1 MGRHTKTKKAKKRRA
16 APTECSKDVVIQKCP
31 GKSTRA
37 CAITRGRKRSCRVIR
52 FSGAHGT
59 YQRMRS
65 RGTNGTV
72 LQIRKARRSRTTKI
86 EYIPPGVVDL
96 IGDSTSSL
104 GWKCTTLCFQRGCEP
119 YASGFVNIPPYPSI
133 TLPNSMEAI
142 YIEESPVSSLDPTDW
157 RNVPLKTL
165 YVTHLNGDLIQC
177 RVFSKSSIETFDRTV
192 FPPSITT
199 LQIRETKV
207 KTLATSTLPTSVVAM
222 NLEHN
227 EISSVESVP
236 MTNLHSLLY
245 LSIGGNPIQTLGNR
259 SRFPSGLRNLSMA
272 ECQISNIS
280 ADVEFPPNLLSLDL
294 SGNKLESFPFDKL
307 PQSLR
312 ELDLEGN
319 PLKEFNIDNSA
330 VLDQLRNLS
339 DFDAT
344 TDHVKCNPPYIKTN
358 VRGKIFACAV
368 SKARKIQS
376 GESIVQGA
384 SASASKSS
392 STTLVL
398 VVVLACLVVAMFA
411 LLFVVHILRRR
422 RGRLTDQTDMEAAD
436 ESLRSV
442 MASYKV
448 QGFDDSVFHPTH
460 LDTSLKERFIYRH
473 RIDDYVALVG
483 NISSGILRGQR
494 IMIMALPKDGDEA
507 TARLLVRI
515 VHPNI
520 STFHGFSCGFENEL
534 AIVTE
539 WMDGGN
545 LDAILAKPK
554 EWNAFIKLAIA
565 QDVTDALVMGQ
576 TKLSLR
582 GGIEPAD
589 LVWIAPEYVKGNA
602 VSNAADVYAFGV
614 LLLTLWNHAVPS
626 ISTVV
631 EETQLSVNRG
641 KLGQKIIKMTVN
653 RPQSLRELTAQCLER
668 DPSRR
673 ASVVAVQNTLRTIK
687 SEIEAKEMTNGDD
700 VSTILG
706 LSVLDAVMPAMS
718 FDVPEPADA
727 MTQDDAS
734 TVLALS
740 VLDVVEPAASID
752 SSASANVDSV
762 IAAPPESTWEPSYVR
777 VDSITVAPP
786 ESTLASSNHS
796 VTSLEVEAQSEPR
809 NMSTAVSATNIS
821 SANAIVDLT

>member
-96 IGDSTSSL
+96 GLYIIPRLEMHDVVLPEGL
-104 GWKCTTLCFQRGCEP
+104 RTLRFT
-119 YASGFVNIPPYPSI
+119 FVNIPPYPSI

-157 RNVPLKTL
+157 RNVPLK
-165 YVTHLNGDLIQC
+165 
-177 RVFSKSSIETFDRTV
+177 
-192 FPPSITT
+192 T

-442 MASYKV
+442 MASYEV

-520 STFHGFSCGFENEL
+520 LTFHGFSCGFENEL

-602 VSNAADVYAFGV
+602 VSNAADVYVFGV

-641 KLGQKIIKMTVN
+641 KLGQKIIKMTDN

-700 VSTILG
+700 ASTILG

-762 IAAPPESTWEPSYVR
+762 IAAPPEST
-777 VDSITVAPP
+777 
-786 ESTLASSNHS
+786 
-796 VTSLEVEAQSEPR
+796 VTSSH
-809 NMSTAVSATNIS
+809 
-821 SANAIVDLT
+821 

>member
-96 IGDSTSSL
+96 GLYIIPRLEMHDVVLPEGL
-104 GWKCTTLCFQRGCEP
+104 RTLRFT
-119 YASGFVNIPPYPSI
+119 FVNIPPYPSI

-157 RNVPLKTL
+157 RNVPLK
-165 YVTHLNGDLIQC
+165 
-177 RVFSKSSIETFDRTV
+177 
-192 FPPSITT
+192 T

-245 LSIGGNPIQTLGNR
+245 LYDDDAWTSDPLAETRFKRLAIGRDFHQACAICTFALPL
-259 SRFPSGLRNLSMA
+259 FPRHVPCTSSMA

-384 SASASKSS
+384 SG
-392 STTLVL
+392 
-398 VVVLACLVVAMFA
+398 MF
-411 LLFVVHILRRR
+411 H
-422 RGRLTDQTDMEAAD
+422 
-436 ESLRSV
+436 
-442 MASYKV
+442 
-448 QGFDDSVFHPTH
+448 
-460 LDTSLKERFIYRH
+460 
-473 RIDDYVALVG
+473 
-483 NISSGILRGQR
+483 
-494 IMIMALPKDGDEA
+494 
-507 TARLLVRI
+507 
-515 VHPNI
+515 
-520 STFHGFSCGFENEL
+520 
-534 AIVTE
+534 
-539 WMDGGN
+539 
-545 LDAILAKPK
+545 
-554 EWNAFIKLAIA
+554 
-565 QDVTDALVMGQ
+565 
-576 TKLSLR
+576 
-582 GGIEPAD
+582 
-589 LVWIAPEYVKGNA
+589 
-602 VSNAADVYAFGV
+602 
-614 LLLTLWNHAVPS
+614 
-626 ISTVV
+626 
-631 EETQLSVNRG
+631 
-641 KLGQKIIKMTVN
+641 
-653 RPQSLRELTAQCLER
+653 
-668 DPSRR
+668 
-673 ASVVAVQNTLRTIK
+673 
-687 SEIEAKEMTNGDD
+687 
-700 VSTILG
+700 
-706 LSVLDAVMPAMS
+706 
-718 FDVPEPADA
+718 
-727 MTQDDAS
+727 
-734 TVLALS
+734 
-740 VLDVVEPAASID
+740 
-752 SSASANVDSV
+752 
-762 IAAPPESTWEPSYVR
+762 
-777 VDSITVAPP
+777 
-786 ESTLASSNHS
+786 
-796 VTSLEVEAQSEPR
+796 
-809 NMSTAVSATNIS
+809 
-821 SANAIVDLT
+821 

>member
-1 MGRHTKTKKAKKRRA
+1 
-16 APTECSKDVVIQKCP
+16 
-31 GKSTRA
+31 
-37 CAITRGRKRSCRVIR
+37 
-52 FSGAHGT
+52 
-59 YQRMRS
+59 
-65 RGTNGTV
+65 
-72 LQIRKARRSRTTKI
+72 
-86 EYIPPGVVDL
+86 
-96 IGDSTSSL
+96 
-104 GWKCTTLCFQRGCEP
+104 
-119 YASGFVNIPPYPSI
+119 
-133 TLPNSMEAI
+133 
-142 YIEESPVSSLDPTDW
+142 
-157 RNVPLKTL
+157 
-165 YVTHLNGDLIQC
+165 
-177 RVFSKSSIETFDRTV
+177 
-192 FPPSITT
+192 
-199 LQIRETKV
+199 
-207 KTLATSTLPTSVVAM
+207 
-222 NLEHN
+222 
-227 EISSVESVP
+227 

-245 LSIGGNPIQTLGNR
+245 LFMGGNPIQTLGNR

-307 PQSLR
+307 PESLR

-392 STTLVL
+392 STTIVL
-398 VVVLACLVVAMFA
+398 IVVLACLVVAMLA
-411 LLFVVHILRRR
+411 LLFVVRVLRRR
-422 RGRLTDQTDMEAAD
+422 RGRLAYQTDMEAAE
-436 ESLRSV
+436 ESLRSA
-442 MASYKV
+442 MASYEV
-448 QGFDDSVFHPTH
+448 QGSDDSVSHPTQRELDTYVPKLLS

-473 RIDDYVALVG
+473 HIDEYVPLVG
-483 NISSGILRGQR
+483 NISSGVLRGQR

-507 TARLLVRI
+507 TARLLVHI

-520 STFHGFSCGFENEL
+520 LTFHGFSCGFENEL
-534 AIVTE
+534 TIVTE

-565 QDVTDALVMGQ
+565 RDVADALVYLHEMIQTPHSRLSSRTIWINSLGQ

-602 VSNAADVYAFGV
+602 VSSAADVYAFGV

-631 EETQLSVNRG
+631 EETQLSVKRG
-641 KLGQKIIKMTVN
+641 KLGQKINKMTDN

-673 ASVVAVQNTLRTIK
+673 PSMMVVQNTLRTIK
-687 SEIEAKEMTNGDD
+687 TEVEAKEMTNGDD
-700 VSTILG
+700 ASTILG

-727 MTQDDAS
+727 MIRDDAS

-762 IAAPPESTWEPSYVR
+762 IAAPPESEQRDKDT
-777 VDSITVAPP
+777 
-786 ESTLASSNHS
+786 
-796 VTSLEVEAQSEPR
+796 R
-809 NMSTAVSATNIS
+809 N
-821 SANAIVDLT
+821 

>member
-16 APTECSKDVVIQKCP
+16 APTECSKVVVIQKCP

-72 LQIRKARRSRTTKI
+72 LQIRKARRSCTTKI

-96 IGDSTSSL
+96 GLYIIPRLEMHDVVLPEGL
-104 GWKCTTLCFQRGCEP
+104 RTLRFT
-119 YASGFVNIPPYPSI
+119 FVNIPPYPSPNFRNI

-165 YVTHLNGDLIQC
+165 
-177 RVFSKSSIETFDRTV
+177 VFSKSSIETFDRTV

-207 KTLATSTLPTSVVAM
+207 KTFATSTLPTSVVA
-222 NLEHN
+222 
-227 EISSVESVP
+227 I
-236 MTNLHSLLY
+236 
-245 LSIGGNPIQTLGNR
+245 SIGGNPIQTLGNR

-384 SASASKSS
+384 SG
-392 STTLVL
+392 
-398 VVVLACLVVAMFA
+398 MF
-411 LLFVVHILRRR
+411 H
-422 RGRLTDQTDMEAAD
+422 
-436 ESLRSV
+436 
-442 MASYKV
+442 
-448 QGFDDSVFHPTH
+448 
-460 LDTSLKERFIYRH
+460 
-473 RIDDYVALVG
+473 
-483 NISSGILRGQR
+483 
-494 IMIMALPKDGDEA
+494 
-507 TARLLVRI
+507 
-515 VHPNI
+515 
-520 STFHGFSCGFENEL
+520 
-534 AIVTE
+534 
-539 WMDGGN
+539 
-545 LDAILAKPK
+545 
-554 EWNAFIKLAIA
+554 
-565 QDVTDALVMGQ
+565 
-576 TKLSLR
+576 
-582 GGIEPAD
+582 
-589 LVWIAPEYVKGNA
+589 
-602 VSNAADVYAFGV
+602 
-614 LLLTLWNHAVPS
+614 
-626 ISTVV
+626 
-631 EETQLSVNRG
+631 
-641 KLGQKIIKMTVN
+641 
-653 RPQSLRELTAQCLER
+653 
-668 DPSRR
+668 
-673 ASVVAVQNTLRTIK
+673 
-687 SEIEAKEMTNGDD
+687 
-700 VSTILG
+700 
-706 LSVLDAVMPAMS
+706 
-718 FDVPEPADA
+718 
-727 MTQDDAS
+727 
-734 TVLALS
+734 
-740 VLDVVEPAASID
+740 
-752 SSASANVDSV
+752 
-762 IAAPPESTWEPSYVR
+762 
-777 VDSITVAPP
+777 
-786 ESTLASSNHS
+786 
-796 VTSLEVEAQSEPR
+796 
-809 NMSTAVSATNIS
+809 
-821 SANAIVDLT
+821 

>member
-96 IGDSTSSL
+96 GLYIIPRLEMHDVVLPEGL
-104 GWKCTTLCFQRGCEP
+104 RTLRFT
-119 YASGFVNIPPYPSI
+119 FVNIPPYPSI

-157 RNVPLKTL
+157 RNVPLK
-165 YVTHLNGDLIQC
+165 
-177 RVFSKSSIETFDRTV
+177 
-192 FPPSITT
+192 T

-442 MASYKV
+442 MASYEV
-448 QGFDDSVFHPTH
+448 QGFDDS
-460 LDTSLKERFIYRH
+460 
-473 RIDDYVALVG
+473 
-483 NISSGILRGQR
+483 ILRGQR

-520 STFHGFSCGFENEL
+520 LTFHGFSCGFENEL

-602 VSNAADVYAFGV
+602 VSNAADVYVFGV

-641 KLGQKIIKMTVN
+641 KLGQKIIKMTDN

-700 VSTILG
+700 ASTILG

-762 IAAPPESTWEPSYVR
+762 IAAPPEST
-777 VDSITVAPP
+777 
-786 ESTLASSNHS
+786 
-796 VTSLEVEAQSEPR
+796 VTSSH
-809 NMSTAVSATNIS
+809 
-821 SANAIVDLT
+821 